1 MNYFIACNDAD
12 AAKFGASN
20 FIDGDTAQVVK
31 ITQAYY
37 TQNDKGTQTLHL
49 SLISSE
55 KQTGDVAIHFANG
68 QGERLI
74 GYNLINAILKVT
86 GTAGITQAQ
95 GTYSAYDFNAGGIV
109 NKQGMVAPE
118 LVGKFFGAIFS
129 KNYRINDKGEEKYSI
144 NLFGVYHA
152 QTQQWAKQ
160 MINGEQALPGQID
173 QMLERAKA
181 ESEKSRA
188 NPYGK
193 RQTQQVSYQQNSQ
206 ARQHPQSHVQLYN
219 PPVQYGQSVSDDDM
233 PF

>member
-95 GTYSAYDFNAGGIV
+95 GTYSTYDFNAGGTV

-118 LVGKFFGAIFS
+118 LVGKFFGTIFG

-152 QTQQWAKQ
+152 QT
-160 MINGEQALPGQID
+160 
-173 QMLERAKA
+173 
-181 ESEKSRA
+181 
-188 NPYGK
+188 
-193 RQTQQVSYQQNSQ
+193 
-206 ARQHPQSHVQLYN
+206 
-219 PPVQYGQSVSDDDM
+219 
-233 PF
+233 